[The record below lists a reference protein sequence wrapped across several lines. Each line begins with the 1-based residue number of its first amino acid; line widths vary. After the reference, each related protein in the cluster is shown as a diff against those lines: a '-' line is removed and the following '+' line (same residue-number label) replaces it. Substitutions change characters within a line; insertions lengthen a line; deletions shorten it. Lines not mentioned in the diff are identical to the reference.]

1 MSFSCM
7 NTDQHIKEKNWEL
20 IAKSLYD
27 ENPEISSE
35 EKNSVV
41 NKEIHSKR
49 DSEQLL
55 KIVKQVDLYFDLT
68 KYPAEEAWIKVES
81 RMHNQISSG
90 QSLIQRLI
98 SNPIYRLAAAI
109 LVAAVL
115 LVSGYEVF
123 YNPSASVKMLEIT
136 SVDQVL
142 NTFTLPDGT
151 LVSLNSNTK
160 LFYPEQ
166 FGNKTREVTIEG
178 EAFFEVKPNKN
189 KPFIIHAGNAQIKV
203 LGTSFSVSAYPETK
217 LVEVIVETGKVEF
230 RNQISKTLQ
239 TGELILTPGDKGTL
253 AYSGNTLN
261 KTTNNDPNFIAWKT
275 HNLSFKATSLKEV
288 IENLQ
293 NVYKVTIRLDDPRL
307 NGLLLTAQF
316 NNYSLDFILKV
327 IETTFKI
334 EVKEVDGQ
342 YILKSNALF

>member
-20 IAKSLYD
+20 IAKTLYD
-27 ENPEISSE
+27 ENPDISSE
-35 EKNSVV
+35 EKNSLV

-55 KIVKQVDLYFDLT
+55 KIAKQVDLYFDLI

-136 SVDQVL
+136 SVDKVL

-160 LFYPEQ
+160 VFYPEQ
-166 FGNKTREVTIEG
+166 FGNKAREVTIEG

-189 KPFIIHAGNAQIKV
+189 RPFIIHAGNAQIKV

-230 RNQISKTLQ
+230 RNQISKTIQ
-239 TGELILTPGDKGTL
+239 TGELILIPGDKGTL
-253 AYSGNTLN
+253 AYSSNTLL
-261 KTTNNDPNFIAWKT
+261 KTTNQDPNFIAWKT
-275 HNLSFKATSLKEV
+275 HNLIFRATSLPEV
-288 IENLQ
+288 IKNLEK
-293 NVYKVTIRLDDPRL
+293 VYKVNIRLADPKL
-307 NGLLLTAQF
+307 NKLFLTAQYP
-316 NNYSLDFILKV
+316 NYTLDFILKL
-327 IETTFKI
+327 IENTFKI
-334 EVKEVDGQ
+334 EVQAADGQ
-342 YILKSNALF
+342 YILKARS